1 MGAFDAFRFSI
12 TINGLTALACV
23 ERATGEREVT
33 AIGYCGGGKQ
43 LAATLPYMAAVG
55 NDRIKSA
62 TSSPP
67 C

>member
-1 MGAFDAFRFSI
+1 VFEVDGAFDAFRFSI

-43 LAATLPYMAAVG
+43 LAAALLAYSLHG
-55 NDRIKSA
+55 CRR
-62 TSSPP
+62 
-67 C
+67 